1 VLADLDA
8 KGADAV
14 RPLLRAATLRRL
26 ARLVERR
33 AGVPAEEAAV
43 LTRFWSWYEGELHAS
58 LARYVGGGA
67 AGAAALDDDTE
78 RFLAECERLL
88 GGVPPAPQPSGDGAL
103 VFGRQPAPKGP
114 MSVFG
119 YDYLEAHLGKA
130 KHEALALLAA
140 EPTRGGGDYAYEALN
155 LVDGRRSAQEI
166 RDALT
171 AIYGPVPLA
180 AVVEYLRA
188 LEAVGVVKLQQ

>member
-1 VLADLDA
+1 STLPRAGRSPCSPSSPTTAAAAITTCGATAPSTCRRSTSTTGPIATSTPPVTSPPTSTPPSCCAPGSSPASSALVLADLDA

-114 MSVFG
+114 
-119 YDYLEAHLGKA
+119 
-130 KHEALALLAA
+130 
-140 EPTRGGGDYAYEALN
+140 
-155 LVDGRRSAQEI
+155 
-166 RDALT
+166 
-171 AIYGPVPLA
+171 
-180 AVVEYLRA
+180 
-188 LEAVGVVKLQQ
+188 